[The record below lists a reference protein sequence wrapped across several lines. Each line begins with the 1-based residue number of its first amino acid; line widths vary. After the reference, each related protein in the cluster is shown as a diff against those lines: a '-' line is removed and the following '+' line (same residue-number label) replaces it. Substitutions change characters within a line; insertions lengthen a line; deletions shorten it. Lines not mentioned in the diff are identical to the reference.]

1 MMNPLHSSMLN
12 EARRNDLFAEA
23 EAARKVAEA
32 KAARE
37 VAALGC
43 VPPRW
48 RETRAAPR
56 RRCAGRGGNEA
67 TSRRWLE
74 GRSPRRVLLLVTAP
88 SRNEDSEEVIR

>member
-1 MMNPLHSSMLN
+1 MMNPLLSSMLN

-48 RETRAAPR
+48 RERALRRVGDVQVAAGTRLRRVDGSRAAALDV
-56 RRCAGRGGNEA
+56 CCC
-67 TSRRWLE
+67 S
-74 GRSPRRVLLLVTAP
+74 
-88 SRNEDSEEVIR
+88 